1 MNEPSIFHIYIA
13 SKIKESC
20 NEFDLSLSRK
30 KVRTILVRAHVPC
43 VLHNQFLKELEGFG
57 FIQWKDKRSIKVMG

>member
-13 SKIKESC
+13 TKIKENC

-30 KVRTILVRAHVPC
+30 EVRTILVRAHVPC

-57 FIQWKDKRSIKVMG
+57 FIQWQSKRSIKVMG